1 MVGNEKNYKNLNGSR
16 KYLGCTQLRTYV
28 DKSLTEND
36 HWKKNLIFRN
46 FDSMHR
52 QSESFMENVWYH
64 ILNFDKPL
72 ISKWFIDIV
81 CEGVIVGLLNIG
93 HVLFFRKK
101 EKLIWRTKFTVL
113 KNGKFSIK
121 WDMNQVVQMCWSF

>member
-72 ISKWFIDIV
+72 ISK
-81 CEGVIVGLLNIG
+81 
-93 HVLFFRKK
+93 
-101 EKLIWRTKFTVL
+101 
-113 KNGKFSIK
+113 
-121 WDMNQVVQMCWSF
+121 